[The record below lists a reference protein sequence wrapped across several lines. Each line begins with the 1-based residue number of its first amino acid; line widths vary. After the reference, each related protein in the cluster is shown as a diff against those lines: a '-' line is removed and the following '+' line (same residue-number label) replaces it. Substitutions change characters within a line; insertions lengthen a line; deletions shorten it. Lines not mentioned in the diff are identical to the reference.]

1 MRSKPNSIRS
11 SPRQRGPSH
20 VQGLGELTRRLR
32 PSEELGG
39 PQDLSYGTA
48 PAVPNS
54 RFEPKRPSFS
64 INSCQ
69 RGWDGDKTRSRCSFS
84 IRLMCFPFLSQISQG
99 PVHAQPRRS
108 PRRLSA
114 LATGAGLEPAPPAF
128 ADALTVELPRTAAS
142 PARGSGKLD
151 MSPNWRQGGPP
162 SMSPTWRHTEPC
174 LRTLRM
180 SPSWRQGVSKLET
193 GFCFLGPLRRPGK
206 TNGEPSHCAKS
217 RVGGCVP

>member
-114 LATGAGLEPAPPAF
+114 LATGAGLEPAPPAC
-128 ADALTVELPRTAAS
+128 AGALTVKLPCIASS
-142 PARGSGKLD
+142 PALGSGNLD
-151 MSPNWRQGGPP
+151 MSHAVVHLAASR
-162 SMSPTWRHTEPC
+162 MSHAVVRTEPPFP
-174 LRTLRM
+174 TFRM
-180 SPSWRQGVSKLET
+180 SHAVVQRVPRGGT
-193 GFCFLGPLRRPGK
+193 GFCFFGPTRRGI
-206 TNGEPSHCAKS
+206 
-217 RVGGCVP
+217 